1 MRDDRGF
8 ALTEALLLGL
18 VLLVPLMWLLGVL
31 SDLQKGALASSA
43 AAKEAGVEA
52 ARWTDPRTVDEVVDQ
67 TVAQVFRDHG
77 LDPGDAEVVLRSG
90 GGARGSAV
98 EVIVGYDVTV
108 FQAPFLG
115 RVSGPSIGVTARH
128 IARVDPYASRP

>member
-1 MRDDRGF
+1 MRDERGF

-18 VLLVPLMWLLGVL
+18 VLLVPLLWLLGVL
-31 SDLQKGALASSA
+31 SDLQRGALASSA
-43 AAKEAGVEA
+43 AAKEAGAEA
-52 ARWTDPRTVDEVVDQ
+52 ARWTDERTMGQVVDQ

-77 LDPGDAEVVLRSG
+77 LDPQDAEVVLRGG

-98 EVIVGYDVTV
+98 EVIVGYEVPV
-108 FQAPFLG
+108 LQVPFLG